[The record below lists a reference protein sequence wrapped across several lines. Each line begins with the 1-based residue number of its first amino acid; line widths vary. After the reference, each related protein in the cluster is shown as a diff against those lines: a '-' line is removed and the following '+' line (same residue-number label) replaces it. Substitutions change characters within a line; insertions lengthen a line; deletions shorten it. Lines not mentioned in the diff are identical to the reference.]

1 MPQQAAG
8 QQQDSQAAQA
18 AAAQAAAQYQVYEP
32 QLQFA
37 QSKPNFEGWL
47 DFARS
52 SISPDTPGEIESAR
66 LYKGGQ
72 FIYVFCSANPTR

>member
-37 QSKPNFEGWL
+37 QSKTNFW
-47 DFARS
+47 A
-52 SISPDTPGEIESAR
+52 
-66 LYKGGQ
+66 YGQ
-72 FIYVFCSANPTR
+72 FIYAICSL